1 MSICLNRVAILWKYL
16 FCIIFHMVA
25 ILSHFVLCSSTLQKL
40 NHEIAVVENYIVGLL
55 IDIIIAKQTP
65 WVLVCTQ
72 TILTEQLLQLAK

>member
-1 MSICLNRVAILWKYL
+1 
-16 FCIIFHMVA
+16 MVA